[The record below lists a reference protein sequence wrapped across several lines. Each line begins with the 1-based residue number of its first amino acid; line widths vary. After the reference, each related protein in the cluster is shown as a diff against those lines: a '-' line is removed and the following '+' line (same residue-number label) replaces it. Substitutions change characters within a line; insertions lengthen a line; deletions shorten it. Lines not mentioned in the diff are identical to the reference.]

1 MDFVFTYCNSIVSYH
16 LIKMSNVIEISQ
28 DQFIDEVVEK
38 SKTIPVIVDFW
49 APWCGPCKQLTPV
62 LEKVVESKKG
72 KVILAKI
79 NVDEN
84 QGIAAQLNVRSIP
97 TVYGFVDGK
106 PIDAF
111 QGAQPESKIEEMV
124 KKLIDSAPGNEIP
137 KLLEEADNLF
147 KETKYEEAQK
157 IYENLISLDPGN
169 PTVIA
174 GMLRCLLQLQK
185 NDDAKE
191 IFNSLDDEILKDEE
205 ILKVKKLIDNLD
217 NSNKGESIEELI
229 NKLRL
234 DPDNKDLTLEIAE
247 KYFSLNQNEEGFE
260 TLLNLYNKDSKWN
273 DEIAKKKLL
282 EYFDLLGF
290 NDPNVI
296 NARKKLSS
304 MMFK

>member
-1 MDFVFTYCNSIVSYH
+1 
-16 LIKMSNVIEISQ
+16 MSNVIEISQ

-62 LEKVVESKKG
+62 LEKVVENKKG

-111 QGAQPESKIEEMV
+111 QGAQSESKIEEMV

-157 IYENLISLDPGN
+157 IYENLIALDPGN

-191 IFNSLDDEILKDEE
+191 IFNSLDDAILKDEE
-205 ILKVKKLIDNLD
+205 ILKIKKLIDNLD
-217 NSNKGESIEELI
+217 NSNRGESIEELI

-247 KYFSLNQNEEGFE
+247 KYFSLNKNEEGFV

>member
-1 MDFVFTYCNSIVSYH
+1 MGNI
-16 LIKMSNVIEISQ
+16 IEITQ
-28 DQFIDEVVEK
+28 DQFLSEVIEK
-38 SKTIPVIVDFW
+38 SKEIPVLVDFW

-62 LEKVVESKKG
+62 LEKIVESKKG

-111 QGAQPESKIEEMV
+111 QGAQPESKIEEMI
-124 KKLIDSAPGNEIP
+124 KKLIDSSPGNEIP
-137 KLLEEADNLF
+137 KLLEEADKLF
-147 KETKYEEAQK
+147 KEIKYEEAQK
-157 IYENLISLDPGN
+157 IYENLIALDPGN

-191 IFNSLDDEILKDEE
+191 IFNSLDDEILKNEE
-205 ILKVKKLIDNLD
+205 ILKIKKLIDNLD
-217 NSNKGESIEELI
+217 NSNKGESIEELMH
-229 NKLRL
+229 KLKL
-234 DPDNKDLTLEIAE
+234 DPDNKDLILEIAE
-247 KYFSLNQNEEGFE
+247 KHFSLNQNEEGFE
-260 TLLNLYNKDSKWN
+260 TLLDLYSKDSKWN
-273 DEIAKKKLL
+273 DEIIKKKLL

-290 NDPNVI
+290 NDPNVS

>member
-1 MDFVFTYCNSIVSYH
+1 
-16 LIKMSNVIEISQ
+16 MSNIIEISQ

-62 LEKVVESKKG
+62 LEKIVESKKG

-247 KYFSLNQNEEGFE
+247 KYFSLNKNEEGFE